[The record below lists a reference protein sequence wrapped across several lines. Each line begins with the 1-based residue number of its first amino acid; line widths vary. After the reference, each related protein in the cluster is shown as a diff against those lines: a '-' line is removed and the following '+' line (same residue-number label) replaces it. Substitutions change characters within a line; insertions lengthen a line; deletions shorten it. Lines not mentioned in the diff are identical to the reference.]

1 MTSPVDIV
9 NMALSQIGAQT
20 SVQGMNP
27 PIPPNSV
34 AAQTASLLYQQQVD
48 AVFRAAHWNCAR
60 YQAPLTLLRSAAGTP
75 SNPSGALPI
84 PPIPWL
90 YEYAYPS
97 DCLKVRF
104 VIPLPNIPGTA
115 VPIMSQVGINFAPA
129 VVTSI
134 PFVPAV
140 DKDDNGKPIRVI
152 LTNAPI
158 AQGVYTA
165 RVTDPDMWDPSL
177 RNAIIATLGAWFVNP
192 INMAKDLLVQRV
204 GMAVALVK
212 EARISDG
219 NEGITSMD
227 HYPDWLEVRNYGANY
242 CGRNVPSL
250 GYMAGWDGLGMPDGV
265 SY

>member
-1 MTSPVDIV
+1 MTSPVDLCQL
-9 NMALSQIGAQT
+9 AFDQIGFT
-20 SVQGMNP
+20 TTIQGINP
-27 PIPPNSV
+27 PAPPNSTPAQV
-34 AAQTASLLYQQQVD
+34 ASRLYQQQVD

-60 YQAPLTLLRSAAGTP
+60 FQTSLTLLRAAAGTA
-75 SNPSGALPI
+75 SNPTGALPL

-90 YEYAYPS
+90 YQYAYPS

-104 VIPLPNIPGTA
+104 VIPLPQVPGTQI
-115 VPIMSQVGINFAPA
+115 PIMSQVGINYFPQ

-134 PFVPAV
+134 PFTPAV
-140 DKDDNGKPIRVI
+140 ALDDEGKQIRVL

-158 AQGVYTA
+158 AQAVYTA
-165 RVTDPDMWDPSL
+165 RIPDPDMWDPSL
-177 RNAIIATLGAWFVNP
+177 RNAVIATLAAWFVNP
-192 INMAKDLLVQRV
+192 VAMKKDLMAERV

-227 HYPDWLEVRNYGANY
+227 HYPDWIEVRSYGSNYLGWQ
-242 CGRNVPSL
+242 VPNL
-250 GYMAGWDGLGMPDGV
+250 GYMAAWDGLGMPDGV